1 MRGGVSGRISRGTR
15 VRGRGISTSNHSRNS
30 PASSRSRPRP
40 SFIDEDNDN
49 ADDPSPESGD
59 QSAPIEVND
68 SDLEEG
74 LVPGPGHEHT
84 SSESRTDHVEQVQTP
99 STSSQNESQAI

>member
-40 SFIDEDNDN
+40 SFIDEQK
-49 ADDPSPESGD
+49 S
-59 QSAPIEVND
+59 
-68 SDLEEG
+68 
-74 LVPGPGHEHT
+74 
-84 SSESRTDHVEQVQTP
+84 
-99 STSSQNESQAI
+99 